1 MSREEFGF
9 RNMSKTF
16 SSFGTVMG
24 FSCRD
29 LFLLI
34 VKVKIWSERSYDSN
48 DYRKNRNVTHAHYNL
63 NYFLCACY

>member
-9 RNMSKTF
+9 RNMLKTI

-34 VKVKIWSERSYDSN
+34 VKVKIWSERS
-48 DYRKNRNVTHAHYNL
+48 
-63 NYFLCACY
+63 